1 MKEVPYIFKEE
12 GKKKNTKTNKQQ
24 QQNQTK
30 TGSFSWFEFEKAISW
45 LIVILV
51 YNELYV
57 TS

>member
-1 MKEVPYIFKEE
+1 MKKE
-12 GKKKNTKTNKQQ
+12 KKKTKTQKQ

-30 TGSFSWFEFEKAISW
+30 TGSFPWFEFEKAVSW

-57 TS
+57 TR